1 MARPISI
8 PIVSDVSGFLKGTS
22 DVEGALE
29 DVADSLDDVSRE
41 AQDAGRD
48 AGRALSDG
56 IEDGARDAERALD
69 DVGKSDGLDRVGENA
84 EQAAKE
90 VESAT
95 ERMERSFKDAF
106 DSAKK
111 ESDGASK
118 KIGTDSRKGF
128 DDAGEGAREFKD
140 EANST
145 AKESAAS
152 FDGSAAS
159 IGDAFQEV
167 AANAFAG
174 FGPAGAAAGLAV
186 AAGLGFAFSAFE
198 KSKEQAQALRDRIG
212 EIRDGL
218 IAVRVDGEPA
228 LGQLADRIREIISE
242 TDEGAVNL
250 DKLTDA
256 AEGLSKVDFQE
267 FLRGVA
273 GGDPAT
279 LDALIQAEEDYQ
291 AALRRTGEDST
302 LLGKLRFQRHTEEFQ
317 NSLDRQKLLEEER
330 EAQSSADTERL
341 RQSEA
346 ILAAEAA
353 RAEATEE
360 TNARIEEAR
369 GTHDERLQQARETNR
384 EREADAQQARV
395 DAAAE
400 ADQQI
405 AEGVL
410 SLTDAYAEVRDA
422 AVEDGKITA
431 EELIGILDQQLA
443 DQETRI
449 ANWAWAQQ
457 NLTAT
462 QRQVLTDMGEDGQ
475 TALEGL
481 INTTPELRAEALARL
496 TAVGERKG
504 QAEANGVVTG
514 LERTLPATVAGPN
527 VRVSVDDAAWVRW
540 ANEVSRRGV
549 TVPLRV
555 VRQNQAV

>member
-1 MARPISI
+1 MARPVSI
-8 PIVSDVSGFLKGTS
+8 PIVSDVAGFLRGTK
-22 DVEGALE
+22 DVEGALD
-29 DVADSLDDVSRE
+29 DVADSLDDLSRE
-41 AQDAGRD
+41 AQNAGDD

-56 IEDGARDAERALD
+56 IEDGARDAEKALD

-90 VESAT
+90 VETAA
-95 ERMERSFKDAF
+95 EKMERSFKDAF
-106 DSAKK
+106 DTAKK

-128 DDAGEGAREFKD
+128 DDASEGAREFKD

-145 AKESAAS
+145 ARESAAS

-159 IGDAFQEV
+159 ITDTFQEI

-174 FGPAGAAAGLAV
+174 FGPAGAAAGLAA
-186 AAGLGFAFSAFE
+186 AAGIGLVVSAFD
-198 KSKEQAQALRDRIG
+198 KSKERAQELRDRIG

-218 IAVRVDGEPA
+218 VAVRVDGEPA
-228 LGQLADRIREIISE
+228 LGQVAERIRDIISE

-279 LDALIQAEEDYQ
+279 LEGLIKAEEDYQ

-302 LLGKLRFQRHTEEFQ
+302 LLGKLLFQRHTEEFQ
-317 NSLDRQKLLEEER
+317 NSLDRQKLLEGEQ
-330 EAQSSADTERL
+330 EALSAADTERL
-341 RQSEA
+341 RQSEE
-346 ILAAEAA
+346 ILAAEEERAA
-353 RAEATEE
+353 KTEE
-360 TNARIEEAR
+360 TNARIEELR
-369 GTHDERLQQARETNR
+369 GTHDERLQQARETNQ
-384 EREADAQQARV
+384 EREDDAQQARV

-422 AVEDGKITA
+422 AIEDGEITA
-431 EELIGILDQQLA
+431 SELIGILDQQIA
-443 DQETRI
+443 DQDQRI
-449 ANWAWAQQ
+449 RNWAWAGQ

-462 QRQVLTDMGEDGQ
+462 QRQVLIDMGEDGQ
-475 TALEGL
+475 AALEGL
-481 INTTPELRAEALARL
+481 VNTTPELRAEALARL
-496 TAVGERKG
+496 TTVGERKG
-504 QAEANGVVTG
+504 TAEANGVVTG
-514 LERTLPATVAGPN
+514 LERTLPATVEGPN
-527 VRVSVDDAAWVRW
+527 VRVSVDDTAWVRW